1 LEAGKLAVEELV
13 GEMGKA
19 ALEAVL
25 LISAKQRGVGEFHIN
40 TEPDND
46 AAKALYAS
54 LGAEVVGVQ
63 MEIDLAGWGG
73 SKMRLVPFAS
83 DMAAGV
89 AECYN
94 DLIAPV
100 PECHPVPPDRF
111 ADLEGLASQHLRDE
125 RLMVAQAEP
134 GGVRGF
140 VHVGIVAAGLD
151 YRPPV
156 GPGTIRFLAYRPGE
170 RPVGKLL
177 LDWAEAWA
185 REQECTV
192 ITAWNGSYPYPFYY
206 FPDGA
211 QLSEHIGHV
220 RALFGMAGFQERGSE
235 LLLTWRDFVPP
246 VPQPPAPECR
256 LELVWTDGPRLRVQA
271 MRGPEELGH
280 CIMDRGQI
288 SPSPEADDWC
298 FCLALHVS
306 DPFRGQRLGSFL
318 LATALEEM
326 RRLGCRHTALSVSWR
341 NHRAVLMYTNIGYR
355 HADRTCNF
363 FKILDE
369 SSELARALRLA

>member
-1 LEAGKLAVEELV
+1 
-13 GEMGKA
+13 
-19 ALEAVL
+19 
-25 LISAKQRGVGEFHIN
+25 
-40 TEPDND
+40 
-46 AAKALYAS
+46 
-54 LGAEVVGVQ
+54 
-63 MEIDLAGWGG
+63 
-73 SKMRLVPFAS
+73 MRLVPFAS

-156 GPGTIRFLAYRPGE
+156 GPGTIRFLAYHPGE

-246 VPQPPAPECR
+246 VPQPPGVQTRVGLDRRPAPESTSHARTRGTGPLHHGQGPNLTFAGGRR
-256 LELVWTDGPRLRVQA
+256 LVLLLGAPR
-271 MRGPEELGH
+271 
-280 CIMDRGQI
+280 
-288 SPSPEADDWC
+288 
-298 FCLALHVS
+298 
-306 DPFRGQRLGSFL
+306 FRPIPRAAAGKL
-318 LATALEEM
+318 LARDRARGDAATWVSPHRPQRQLEKPPGRADVYE
-326 RRLGCRHTALSVSWR
+326 
-341 NHRAVLMYTNIGYR
+341 HRVP
-355 HADRTCNF
+355 
-363 FKILDE
+363 
-369 SSELARALRLA
+369 AR